1 MRFIAAVR
9 EKYFGDKESV
19 LENKKILIGHAA
31 ALFTILVW
39 GTTYVSTKVLLVDF
53 APIDILFLRFFIK
66 SAVKP
71 RPLGLGI

>member
-1 MRFIAAVR
+1 LRLSGKNILGIRSQFW
-9 EKYFGDKESV
+9 
-19 LENKKILIGHAA
+19 KKILIGHAA

-53 APIDILFLRFFIK
+53 APIDILFLRFLIK